1 MERPQQIEVRGSLT
15 IAAAAI
21 IAMLVPTGCAQQE
34 PRSVAN
40 PGVAVGNSQSSRS
53 LNAPY
58 YSGADPDYQRQGG
71 RGKGG
76 P

>member
-1 MERPQQIEVRGSLT
+1 MERPQQNEIHGSLV
-15 IAAAAI
+15 IAIVAI
-21 IAMLVPTGCAQQE
+21 IAMLVLTGCAQQQ

-40 PGVAVGNSQSSRS
+40 PGVSVGNNQSSRT
-53 LNAPY
+53 LNSAY

>member
-1 MERPQQIEVRGSLT
+1 MGRPRQNEVHGSLA
-15 IAAAAI
+15 IAVVAI
-21 IAMLVPTGCAQQE
+21 MAMLVLPGCAQQQ

-40 PGVAVGNSQSSRS
+40 PGVAVGNSQSSRT
-53 LNAPY
+53 LNSPY
-58 YSGADPDYQRQGG
+58 YSGSDPDYQRQGG